1 MSRSRGLPSPT
12 AVTPLTQ
19 VLDTLTDPGTPG
31 TSDPS
36 VTPANS
42 VASDSRDTAVTP
54 GSSDHR
60 GVSDTAGTPGSS
72 DHRGVSHTAG
82 TRGTSEKPKP
92 AARDHVK
99 LRRDLAADMRDAVW
113 FLSEHGRPRVQL
125 GELLDEAV
133 EAWLAEAK
141 KTHNEGQDFPH
152 RGRLR

>member
-12 AVTPLTQ
+12 AATPLTQ
-19 VLDTLTDPGTPG
+19 VLDTLTDPVTPG

-42 VASDSRDTAVTP
+42 VSGDSR
-54 GSSDHR
+54 
-60 GVSDTAGTPGSS
+60 DTAGTPGSS
-72 DHRGVSHTAG
+72 DHRGVLDTAG

-141 KTHNEGQDFPH
+141 KTHNGGQDFPH

>member
-12 AVTPLTQ
+12 AATPLTQ

-42 VASDSRDTAVTP
+42 VSGDSR
-54 GSSDHR
+54 
-60 GVSDTAGTPGSS
+60 DTAGTPGSS
-72 DHRGVSHTAG
+72 DHRGVLDTAG

>member
-12 AVTPLTQ
+12 AATPLTQ

-36 VTPANS
+36 VTPVNS
-42 VASDSRDTAVTP
+42 VASDSR
-54 GSSDHR
+54 
-60 GVSDTAGTPGSS
+60 DTAGTPGSS
-72 DHRGVSHTAG
+72 DHRGVLDTAG

-99 LRRDLAADMRDAVW
+99 LRRDLAADMRNAVW

>member
-12 AVTPLTQ
+12 AATPLTQ

-60 GVSDTAGTPGSS
+60 GVSDTAGTPGS
-72 DHRGVSHTAG
+72 
-82 TRGTSEKPKP
+82 SEKPKP

>member
-12 AVTPLTQ
+12 AATPLTQ

-36 VTPANS
+36 VTPVNS
-42 VASDSRDTAVTP
+42 VASDSR
-54 GSSDHR
+54 
-60 GVSDTAGTPGSS
+60 DTAGTPGSS
-72 DHRGVSHTAG
+72 DHRGVSDTAG

>member
-12 AVTPLTQ
+12 AATPLTQ

-31 TSDPS
+31 TSDSS

-42 VASDSRDTAVTP
+42 GASDFRDAAGTP

-60 GVSDTAGTPGSS
+60 GVSDTAGT
-72 DHRGVSHTAG
+72 
-82 TRGTSEKPKP
+82 RGTSEKRKP